1 MIGNMKVKT
10 IFFLLVIGM
19 LILSACTPQQ
29 TTKTES
35 AEVKLPK
42 ALEAYNVQMAP
53 KTIPQ
58 NLANDGTHKATF
70 ALEGM
75 TCPSCALGIEYQW
88 KQLDGVYDAQIN
100 YPEGT
105 GFVVYDTAK
114 LSAEAIAAASTIYPA
129 RVTTDESYTQ

>member
-10 IFFLLVIGM
+10 MFFLLVIGM

-29 TTKTES
+29 NTES
-35 AEVKLPK
+35 TRAEVTLPP
-42 ALEAYNVQMAP
+42 AIENYNAQMAP
-53 KTIPQ
+53 KAISQ
-58 NLANDGTHKATF
+58 EKLANDGTHKATF

-100 YPEGT
+100 YPQGT
-105 GFVVYDTAK
+105 GFAVYDTAK

-129 RVTTDESYTQ
+129 QVISDAVYE